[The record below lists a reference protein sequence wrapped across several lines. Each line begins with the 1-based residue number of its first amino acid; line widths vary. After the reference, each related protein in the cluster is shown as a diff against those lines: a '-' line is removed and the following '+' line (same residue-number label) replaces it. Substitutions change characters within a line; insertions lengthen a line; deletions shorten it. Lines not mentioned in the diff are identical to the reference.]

1 MTISRLCYT
10 ISMPKSQKQTRAAR
24 STRRSFAPVETDGM
38 YLLKLVMVIILG
50 TFWLKF
56 HSPLMF
62 GPIPLAGIPLGAIV
76 GVVLVR
82 YQERLQTD
90 RKIWYAVLLV
100 VTILTYF
107 SPAGIVI

>member
-1 MTISRLCYT
+1 
-10 ISMPKSQKQTRAAR
+10 MPAPKKQKPAR
-24 STRRSFAPVETDGM
+24 HRTKRIINPVETDGF

-56 HSPLMF
+56 HTPLTI
-62 GPIPLAGIPLGAIV
+62 GIVPLAGIPLGTIV
-76 GVVLVR
+76 GIILVR
-82 YQERLQTD
+82 YHERLQTD

-107 SPAGIVI
+107 SPAGILI

>member
-1 MTISRLCYT
+1 
-10 ISMPKSQKQTRAAR
+10 MPKKQK
-24 STRRSFAPVETDGM
+24 STRKSNYLRRTAIPVETDGM
-38 YLLKLVMVIILG
+38 YILKLVIVIILG

-56 HSPLMF
+56 HTPLTL
-62 GPIPLAGIPLGAIV
+62 GLIPLAGIPIGAMI

-82 YQERLQTD
+82 YHERLQTD

-107 SPAGIVI
+107 SPAGILL